1 MTRAVHRPV
10 RVRVTGDHRRVGKI
24 PARWA
29 SVANF
34 PRTATSVPSEWIPP
48 KDVGDQP
55 STAHQD
61 WIVPGVHVLWD
72 DSSQMRLR
80 RRTKMLWASAPRT
93 VLLVKKWEDARVT
106 AKMREIASWLTAHG
120 IRVLI
125 EENVQAE
132 MDYEPFCAK
141 AALPWP
147 DFAGKRG

>member
-1 MTRAVHRPV
+1 
-10 RVRVTGDHRRVGKI
+10 
-24 PARWA
+24 
-29 SVANF
+29 
-34 PRTATSVPSEWIPP
+34 
-48 KDVGDQP
+48 
-55 STAHQD
+55 
-61 WIVPGVHVLWD
+61 
-72 DSSQMRLR
+72 
-80 RRTKMLWASAPRT
+80 MLWASAPRT

-125 EENVQAE
+125 EENVQTE